1 MDDAMNLIEVDTATM
16 IPIAAIFIMVL
27 NPEGKLAH
35 APSANSAITLVH
47 AMICCHSAT
56 LYRSHSN
63 GSRARYSPSS
73 PPIDGPDIA
82 PRGALN
88 MPSAAHP
95 ANVMIKDARVS
106 LLLPAI
112 QVV

>member
-1 MDDAMNLIEVDTATM
+1 MNLMEADTAIM
-16 IPIAAIFIMVL
+16 IPIAAIFIAVL
-27 NPEGKLAH
+27 NPDGKLAH
-35 APSANSAITLVH
+35 APSANSAVTLIH
-47 AMICCHSAT
+47 AMICCHNAT

-73 PPIDGPDIA
+73 PPMDGPDMA

-95 ANVMIKDARVS
+95 ANVMISDASVS